1 MRLPIPAALAV
12 ATAAVVALATP
23 VAAVERLVKPAGAEL
38 VTRIADLDRS
48 GAATHRKSARMY
60 RHRRS
65 HGYWRPRPL
74 VITSGHPLHYFPGEI
89 VYTYFPGDCCCCRG
103 R

>member
-1 MRLPIPAALAV
+1 M
-12 ATAAVVALATP
+12 AAVVVSATP
-23 VAAVERLVKPAGAEL
+23 AAAIERPAKPAGTEF
-38 VTRIADLDRS
+38 VTRIADIDRS
-48 GAATHRKSARMY
+48 AGAPYRRSGRVY

-65 HGYWRPRPL
+65 GYWRVRPL
-74 VITSGHPLHYFPGEI
+74 VITAGHPLHYFPGEI